1 MADNPQPLRHHL
13 AELRRRLLVSF
24 IALVGGLIAAFV
36 FRDYIFDVLM
46 RPLGDQELYVYT
58 LTGSIGPAMK
68 VALLGGV
75 IVALPVFVYQII
87 GFMAPAL
94 SPGERRFLN
103 RLIPGVLLAFCGGVA
118 FAYFVLL
125 PPIVTFLLEFGSE
138 VAIIQPSLES
148 YINTVTALMFWMGVA
163 FETPF
168 VMYLLSA
175 IGITSPEMYSKFRRP
190 WIVVSVVLGAVITP
204 TFDPVNQAM
213 VAAPF
218 LVLYEVGILLSRF
231 ARRGKRRGVGMQS
244 QGRN

>member
-1 MADNPQPLRHHL
+1 MADTPTPLRHHL
-13 AELRRRLLVSF
+13 AELRRRLLISSV
-24 IALVGGLIAAFV
+24 ALVAGLVTAFV
-36 FRDYIFDVLM
+36 FRQHIFDVLT
-46 RPLGDQELYVYT
+46 RPIGDRQLYVYT

-75 IVALPVFVYQII
+75 IVALPVFVYQIV
-87 GFMAPAL
+87 GFIAPAL
-94 SPGERRFLN
+94 SAGERRFFN
-103 RLIPGVLLAFCGGVA
+103 RLIPGVALAFCGGVA

-125 PPIVTFLLEFGSE
+125 PPIVVFLLGFGAE

-175 IGITSPEMYSKFRRP
+175 IGITSPEKYSRFRRP
-190 WIVVSVVLGAVITP
+190 WIVVSVILGALITP

-218 LVLYEVGILLSRF
+218 LVLYEIGILLSRF
-231 ARRGKRRGVGMQS
+231 GRRGARKRSAAGL
-244 QGRN
+244 